1 MWSRPAALGSSVG
14 LALFMGLV
22 LPASPALASPTSV
35 PTVAATTPRGVSVE
49 PSPGSDASS
58 SPSPSPSPSVPLA
71 GSSSTSLPDSCS
83 SQVSLPPECSPH
95 LALAL
100 LQELRDLRT
109 FLTVALSLMV
119 ALLAAVLMLQV
130 GRR

>member
-1 MWSRPAALGSSVG
+1 MQGRPAVLGSSVG

-22 LPASPALASPTSV
+22 LPASPALASPTSD
-35 PTVAATTPRGVSVE
+35 PTVAAPTAPATSAE
-49 PSPGSDASS
+49 PSPGSSGSS
-58 SPSPSPSPSVPLA
+58 SPSPSQSSSEPLA

-83 SQVSLPPECSPH
+83 SQTSLPPECSPH

-109 FLTVALSLMV
+109 FLTVACSLAV
-119 ALLAAVLMLQV
+119 ALLAALLMLQV
-130 GRR
+130 GKR